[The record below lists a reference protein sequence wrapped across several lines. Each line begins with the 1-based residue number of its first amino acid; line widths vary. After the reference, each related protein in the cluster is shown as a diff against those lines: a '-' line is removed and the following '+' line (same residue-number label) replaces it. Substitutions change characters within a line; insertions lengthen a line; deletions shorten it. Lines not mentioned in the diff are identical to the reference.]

1 MKPHGDGRVKSFPN
15 IFKRFCF
22 LDSGPDCPPTE
33 SVRDGTMTLAYPP
46 SHVRKSE
53 GLAKAQRT
61 PSPLDFFA
69 FPAPWRDTIFPALND
84 PHLLSESELIVWK
97 ARTHFLQEI
106 FCSASNR
113 VARRGDTKAQFANQT
128 GSRGVEQFDSPDLHL
143 SGSRTRS
150 VAPAYRLFDPGY
162 CRSLDL
168 SMTYKFCDRN

>member
-22 LDSGPDCPPTE
+22 FDSGPDCPPTE

-61 PSPLDFFA
+61 PRPPLVFLA

-106 FCSASNR
+106 FCSAPIGWLGA
-113 VARRGDTKAQFANQT
+113 VTPRRSLPNQT
-128 GSRGVEQFDSPDLHL
+128 GSRGSSSSTRRTYTSPEA
-143 SGSRTRS
+143 
-150 VAPAYRLFDPGY
+150 APGASLRLID
-162 CRSLDL
+162 CLILDTAVL
-168 SMTYKFCDRN
+168 LIYQ

>member
-1 MKPHGDGRVKSFPN
+1 MVVSRVFQT
-15 IFKRFCF
+15 F
-22 LDSGPDCPPTE
+22 LRDFVFSIRGPDCPPTE
-33 SVRDGTMTLAYPP
+33 SVRDGTMTLAYPT

-61 PSPLDFFA
+61 PRTPLVFLA

-113 VARRGDTKAQFANQT
+113 AARRGDTKAQFAKPD
-128 GSRGVEQFDSPDLHL
+128 RIARVEQFDSPDLHL
-143 SGSRTRS
+143 AGSRTRS
-150 VAPAYRLFDPGY
+150 VA
-162 CRSLDL
+162 
-168 SMTYKFCDRN
+168 

>member
-1 MKPHGDGRVKSFPN
+1 MVVSRVFQTFLRDFVFSIRGPIAAHRVRPGRNDDARLSAVARQS
-15 IFKRFCF
+15 
-22 LDSGPDCPPTE
+22 E
-33 SVRDGTMTLAYPP
+33 
-46 SHVRKSE
+46 KSE
-53 GLAKAQRT
+53 GLAKTQRM

-143 SGSRTRS
+143 AGSRTRS

-168 SMTYKFCDRN
+168 SITYKFCDRN

>member
-1 MKPHGDGRVKSFPN
+1 MKPHGDVRVKSFPN

-22 LDSGPDCPPTE
+22 FDSGPDCPPTE

-61 PSPLDFFA
+61 PRTPLVFLA

-128 GSRGVEQFDSPDLHL
+128 GSRGSSSSTRRTYTSPEA
-143 SGSRTRS
+143 
-150 VAPAYRLFDPGY
+150 APGASLRLID
-162 CRSLDL
+162 CLILDTAVL
-168 SMTYKFCDRN
+168 LIYE